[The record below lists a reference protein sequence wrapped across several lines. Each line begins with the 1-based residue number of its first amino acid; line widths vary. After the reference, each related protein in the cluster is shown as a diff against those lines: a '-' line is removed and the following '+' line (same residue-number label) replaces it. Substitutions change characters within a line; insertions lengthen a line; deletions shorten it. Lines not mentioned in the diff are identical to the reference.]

1 MLLPT
6 KGLGS
11 DRALLNIGAE
21 VISIAKRNI
30 SMSESELWDAYQK
43 RISKWDDTPLVT
55 FDWFSLA
62 LTTLFALGIIK
73 RDQFGR
79 LEMTHVSS

>member
-6 KGLGS
+6 KGLSS
-11 DRALLNIGAE
+11 DRALLTIGAE

-30 SMSESELWDAYQK
+30 SMSESELWDSYQ
-43 RISKWDDTPLVT
+43 RQISQQDNTPLVT

-62 LTTLFALGIIK
+62 LTMLFALGIVK
-73 RDQFGR
+73 QDQFGG
-79 LEMTHVSS
+79 LEMTHVSL

>member
-6 KGLGS
+6 KGLS
-11 DRALLNIGAE
+11 VDRALLNIGVE
-21 VISIAKRNI
+21 VIDIAKRNI

-43 RISKWDDTPLVT
+43 RIAKWDDTPLVT
-55 FDWFSLA
+55 FDWFLLA
-62 LTTLFALGIIK
+62 LTTLFALGIVK